1 MKAMPG
7 ILVLAMASGLV
18 LTGAR
23 AADIDQQ
30 RPASP
35 DARITVLVPRGE
47 VAIRG
52 WDRPVLAVIGEL
64 KGDARSIE
72 LSGPQDRPH
81 LEVIHHDPD
90 ELDGDAELEIMVPE
104 HCRLNVTTVDADI
117 WIDGCRDAVMVTSIT
132 GELRLDG
139 EPRSVMVDQMS
150 GNVFL
155 DVPADSVMVSCV
167 DGDIYVSQ
175 ARQSVRCLTYA
186 GDVTV
191 MAGPELAR
199 LHVESLAGDALVS
212 GGLTADTNWSISLQD
227 GDALLAVDDDPDAQ
241 IRLTTMVGDVV
252 CRLAGME
259 DRKKTRAGTVKTVR
273 FRVGRG
279 RGSVAVDVLSG
290 DVVVKGR
297 RGQN

>member
-52 WDRPVLAVIGEL
+52 WDRPVLAVSGEL
-64 KGDARSIE
+64 TGDALRIE

-81 LEVIHHDPD
+81 LEVIHRDPD

-104 HCRLNVTTVDADI
+104 RCRLNVTTVDADI

-139 EPRSVMVDQMS
+139 EPRSVMVDQVS
-150 GNVFL
+150 GDVFL

-167 DGDIYVSQ
+167 DGDINVSQ
-175 ARQSVRCLTYA
+175 ARQSVRCLTFA

-191 MAGPELAR
+191 VAGPELAR

-212 GGLTADTNWSISLQD
+212 GGLTADASWSISLQN
-227 GDALLAVDDDPDAQ
+227 GDAMLAVADKPDAQ
-241 IRLTTMVGDVV
+241 FRLSTMVGNVI
-252 CRLAGME
+252 CRLEGVE
-259 DRKKTRAGTVKTVR
+259 DRAETKAGTLTTVR
-273 FRVGRG
+273 FHVGRG
-279 RGSVAVDVLSG
+279 QGHVAVDVLSG

-297 RGQN
+297 REQK